1 MMTLAEL
8 LAGMVEKGA
17 SDLYLTVD
25 SPPMYRVNDALEPSG
40 VQMLQA
46 SHTHELAMGVMNE
59 AQKAEFLET
68 QEMNLGIYDKNYG
81 RFRVN
86 IFCQRSCVGL
96 VVRQIRSS
104 IPTIDGLGLPS
115 ILKDIATSKR
125 GLVLVVGATGSGK
138 STTLAAMI
146 EHRNETLPG
155 HIITIEDPIE
165 FIHTH
170 KRSIITQ
177 REVGIDTLSLQSALK
192 NSLRQAP
199 DVIVVGEIR
208 DAATM
213 DAALAF
219 AETGHLC
226 LATLHS
232 NNAHQA
238 LERISSFFPPGQHHQ
253 VFMQLSLNLR
263 AILSQRLVRGV
274 TGARVA
280 AVEILTD
287 SPRIRD
293 LILKGQ
299 VDEIKEAMEKSTNLG
314 MQCFDQHL
322 FDLFRA
328 GAISLD
334 EALRNADSA
343 NNLRLRV
350 RLTDGDAGELSK
362 NTPAPESA
370 VLQLHIQKDT

>member
-1 MMTLAEL
+1 MVVLAEL
-8 LAGMVEKGA
+8 LAGMVQRSA

-25 SPPMYRVNDALEPSG
+25 SPPMYRVNDSLEPFG
-40 VQMLQA
+40 AQMLQP
-46 SHTHELAMGVMNE
+46 SHTQELAMSLMND
-59 AQKAEFLET
+59 AQQVEFDKT
-68 QEMNLGIYDKNYG
+68 QEMNLGLYDKDHG

-86 IFCQRSCVGL
+86 VFRQRSCVGL

-104 IPTIDGLGLPS
+104 IPSIDGLGLPS

-138 STTLAAMI
+138 STSLAAMI
-146 EHRNETLPG
+146 GHRNETLAG
-155 HIITIEDPIE
+155 HIVTVEDPIE

-177 REVGIDTLSLQSALK
+177 REVGIDTPSLESALK

-208 DAATM
+208 DAETM
-213 DAALAF
+213 EAALAF

-226 LATLHS
+226 MATLHS

-238 LERISSFFPPGQHHQ
+238 LERILSFFPSGQHRQ

-263 AILSQRLVRGV
+263 AILSQRLVSGV
-274 TGARVA
+274 TGGRVPA
-280 AVEILTD
+280 IEILTD
-287 SPRIRD
+287 SARVRD
-293 LILKGQ
+293 LILRGQ
-299 VDEIKEAMEKSTNLG
+299 IEEVREAMEKSTHVG
-314 MQCFDQHL
+314 MQSFDQHL
-322 FDLFRA
+322 YELFRA

-343 NNLRLRV
+343 NNVRIRV
-350 RLTDGDAGELSK
+350 RLAGDNSQ
-362 NTPAPESA
+362 ESSETA
-370 VLQLHIQKDT
+370 VKTESVPLGLHMQKDS